1 MQSFGSSKNC
11 VLQIHH
17 AHVSCHEFVIYPRGN
32 KHLQYISIE
41 QFCAEKFA
49 FCFKLSV
56 SRCRKKILQP
66 KQNLLIV
73 SFSLLQKNVL
83 KLVCNNFTFFS
94 FIFKV
99 QFCYY
104 LKKFVFAIILVTQ
117 FFYINLGYGGD
128 EIGALLWHANF
139 PNSFRIEAHE
149 GSAHILFNENE
160 LGSRRIVATAVL
172 LQRMREQPLSN

>member
-1 MQSFGSSKNC
+1 MNNFAQKNSRF
-11 VLQIHH
+11 VLNCPFQG
-17 AHVSCHEFVIYPRGN
+17 VE
-32 KHLQYISIE
+32 
-41 QFCAEKFA
+41 
-49 FCFKLSV
+49 
-56 SRCRKKILQP
+56 KKILQP

-83 KLVCNNFTFFS
+83 KLVCNNCTFFS